1 MSSTFDIRGQIF
13 ELESRLEDR
22 KAELRE
28 LATMGTVITSI
39 HEIDTVLTVV
49 MDMAIRMVD
58 GEVGMILLE
67 ENGNLKNKIA
77 WGISE
82 EFVKAM
88 KYQDGM
94 DIASYCLKIQ
104 ETIILTE
111 LGLKNDDGTSIDTV
125 ISVPIKTSDECHG
138 VMLIINKSGGGGYAE
153 RDKEVLEML
162 LSFVAVAIDNSR
174 LIKHKLQKQKM
185 EQEMSIARQI
195 QETILPAN
203 IDGIAGTDIG
213 AIYFPARDV
222 GGDFYDVIKI
232 DESVFWVVIGDVS
245 NKGVPAALVMSAAAA
260 IIRTIIENDSA
271 IEVGPLAA
279 KLNDILADQ
288 VIKEREMFVTLFF
301 SKFDL
306 KNHKL
311 TYCNAG
317 HMPGL
322 LWSAEEN
329 KIVELQEGG
338 TIVGQF
344 AGLNFVQGER
354 ALNSGDRLFLYTDGL
369 SEAAD
374 SDGNLF
380 GRERVEQVFAT
391 EIDLS
396 PDEFCKKVKGWV
408 DRFAEGSSEEFHD
421 DFTIL
426 QVKVL

>member
-1 MSSTFDIRGQIF
+1 MSTQFDIKGQIF

-39 HEIDTVLTVV
+39 HEIDTVLSVV

-67 ENGNLKNKIA
+67 EGGDLKNKIA
-77 WGISE
+77 WGINE
-82 EFVKAM
+82 EYVKAM

-94 DIASYCLKIQ
+94 DLASYCFKIK

-111 LGLKNDDGTSIDTV
+111 LGLKNDDGTTIDTV
-125 ISVPIKTSDECHG
+125 ISVPIKTSDQCHG
-138 VMLIINKSGGGGYAE
+138 VMLIINKSDGSSYLE

-162 LSFVAVAIDNSR
+162 LSFVAVAIDNSN
-174 LIKHKLQKQKM
+174 LLKNKLQQQKM

-195 QETILPAN
+195 QETILPADIDN
-203 IDGIAGTDIG
+203 ISGTEIG

-222 GGDFYDVIKI
+222 GGDFYDVIKV

-260 IIRTIIENDSA
+260 IIKTIIDTEPA
-271 IEVGPLAA
+271 IGVGALAA
-279 KLNDILADQ
+279 RLNDVLADQ
-288 VIKEREMFVTLFF
+288 IIKEREMFVTLFF

-306 KNHKL
+306 KNNKL

-322 LWSAEEN
+322 LWSAADK
-329 KIVELQEGG
+329 KIVELSEGG

-344 AGLNFVQGER
+344 TGLKFVQGER
-354 ALNSGDRLFLYTDGL
+354 ILSSGDRLFVYTDGL

-391 EIDLS
+391 EVNLS
-396 PDEFCKKVKGWV
+396 PDAFCKKVKEWV
-408 DRFAEGSSEEFHD
+408 DRFSEGSSEDFHD